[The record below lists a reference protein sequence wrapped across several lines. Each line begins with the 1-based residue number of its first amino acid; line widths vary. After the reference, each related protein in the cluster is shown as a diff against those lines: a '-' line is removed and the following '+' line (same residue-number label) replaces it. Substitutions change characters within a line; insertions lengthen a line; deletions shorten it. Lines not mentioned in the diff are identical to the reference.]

1 MIKNL
6 ITKKFSP
13 THIAKKIKTLDM
25 TSETKQLIS
34 QLIDKPEFSRKSFR
48 RATIMNI
55 ANAHTGTLVLHQTSI
70 GNISIKSATFDASS
84 SPLYSVPGQSILFA
98 LDRPFEIQRYTLN
111 EHRIEKADRVIIDKK
126 NPLIIDG
133 RHTLFDY
140 IQTCPKPAKLTGRIN
155 LPNRAAD
162 INVFDRITL
171 RKIAWLPHDESAA
184 RYLTSLELLETIQDP
199 EAVKVAEEL
208 IYHYHPAV
216 VWKAFQI
223 LYEADRHKALAHVA
237 LLKKHKSARLDS
249 LLHPLEAAA

>member
-1 MIKNL
+1 MIKKL

-34 QLIDKPEFSRKSFR
+34 QLIDKPEFSKESLR

-55 ANAHTGTLVLHQTSI
+55 TNVHTGTLILHQTST
-70 GNISIKSATFDASS
+70 GNISIKSGTFDSSS

-98 LDRPFEIQRYTLN
+98 LDRPFEIQRYTIH
-111 EHRIEKADRVIIDKK
+111 EHRIEKTDRVIIDMR

-140 IQTCPKPAKLTGRIN
+140 IQTHRKPAKLTGRIN

-162 INVFDRITL
+162 ISVFDRITL

-199 EAVKVAEEL
+199 GSVKVAEEL
-208 IYHYHPAV
+208 VYHYHPAV

-223 LYEADRHKALAHVA
+223 LYQADRHKALTHIP

-249 LLHPLEAAA
+249 LLHPLEEAA